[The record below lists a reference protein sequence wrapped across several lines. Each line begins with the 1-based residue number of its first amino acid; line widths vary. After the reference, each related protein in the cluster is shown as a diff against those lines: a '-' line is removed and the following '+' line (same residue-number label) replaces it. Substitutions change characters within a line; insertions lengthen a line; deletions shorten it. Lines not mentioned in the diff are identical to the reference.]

1 MDTLLGTLLSSGG
14 ESAEGSACDTF
25 SDQLS
30 CVYTVFLLAVFTFL
44 TTTKSFVGNRV
55 SCWCPSHFTSSHE
68 AYTNQ
73 VTVDNTH
80 SIVSATAVLSSTFR
94 IVNTCTREAGH
105 GISL

>member
-1 MDTLLGTLLSSGG
+1 MDALLGSLLSSGG
-14 ESAEGSACDTF
+14 ESAGSACDTF

-73 VTVDNTH
+73 VGADDTH
-80 SIVSATAVLSSTFR
+80 VMYRPYQSCHLRSVMSVHAQ
-94 IVNTCTREAGH
+94 GK
-105 GISL
+105 

>member
-1 MDTLLGTLLSSGG
+1 MAALLGTLLNFGG
-14 ESAEGSACDTF
+14 ESDACDTF

-30 CVYTVFLLAVFTFL
+30 CVYTVFMLAVFTFL

-73 VTVDNTH
+73 VRADDTH
-80 SIVSATAVLSSTFR
+80 AMYRTHPSCHYVP
-94 IVNTCTREAGH
+94 
-105 GISL
+105 